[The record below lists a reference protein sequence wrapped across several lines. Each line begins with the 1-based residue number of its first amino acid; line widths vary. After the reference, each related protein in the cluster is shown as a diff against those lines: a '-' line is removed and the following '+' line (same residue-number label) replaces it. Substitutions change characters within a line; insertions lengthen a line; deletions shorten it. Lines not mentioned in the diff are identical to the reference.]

1 MPTQLCCFALGP
13 DAVGH
18 AERGETTSLTEVF
31 ERLLM
36 AESGRS
42 ECWDMGSSLRLL
54 MADSRRSESVLS
66 CPVTPKAGHWALESR

>member
-18 AERGETTSLTEVF
+18 AARGETTSLTEVF

-36 AESGRS
+36 AESGY
-42 ECWDMGSSLRLL
+42 WLTVNMQAVAYLG
-54 MADSRRSESVLS
+54 A
-66 CPVTPKAGHWALESR
+66 KN